1 MRMRAMAA
9 GTTELHGEIIRLK
22 RDAIRHVEIKELQ
35 DRYYPDY
42 SERPTQYMVTLHG
55 ETRPRRVYAAPIG
68 NVAVFYLKS
77 QGHTIYCETALDS
90 ALHSRETV

>member
-1 MRMRAMAA
+1 M
-9 GTTELHGEIIRLK
+9 TKYKFNELPDWA
-22 RDAIRHVEIKELQ
+22 RDDLYTRSYN
-35 DRYYPDY
+35 R
-42 SERPTQYMVTLHG
+42 ERPTRYMVTLHG

-77 QGHTIYCETALDS
+77 QGHTIYYEPALDS

>member
-1 MRMRAMAA
+1 MAVRAMAA
-9 GTTELHGEIIRLK
+9 GTTESSGTTIRLK
-22 RDAIRHVEIKELQ
+22 HDAIQRVDIVELP

-42 SERPTQYMVTLHG
+42 IERPTRYMVTLHG

>member
-1 MRMRAMAA
+1 MAIAA
-9 GTTELHGEIIRLK
+9 GNTEWQNNVIRLK
-22 RDAIRHVEIKELQ
+22 RDAIRRVDIVELPYKY
-35 DRYYPDY
+35 RGDY
-42 SERPTQYMVTLHG
+42 SERPTRYMVTLHG

-68 NVAVFYLKS
+68 NVDVFYLKS